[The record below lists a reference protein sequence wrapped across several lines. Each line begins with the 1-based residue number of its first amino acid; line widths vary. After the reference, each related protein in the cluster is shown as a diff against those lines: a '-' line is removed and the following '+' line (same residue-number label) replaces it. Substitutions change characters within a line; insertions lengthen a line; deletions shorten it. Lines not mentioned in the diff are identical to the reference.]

1 MFLALQ
7 MWRFDVFHL
16 PLFFLMTGW
25 TEWHF
30 ILFLTST
37 KTLCKKETM
46 AGCKP
51 QSIFR
56 ADTAQTPFEM
66 YNYYEINILFLSDIS
81 ADFFPPSESLMLF
94 HFPLTKSKT
103 SSWTLQ
109 RSSFRRFGNKQ
120 NVIWTHD
127 QERQVSVSTS
137 KQPPQSREGSTVSAL
152 LMTSSRREPTG
163 HTDRHTALLEKWHY
177 ELHVESC
184 KDVTLRFRL
193 RQVTKKKHIH
203 VFTCKFYSSWQT

>member
-1 MFLALQ
+1 MFFICHCFFWWLGGLSGT
-7 MWRFDVFHL
+7 
-16 PLFFLMTGW
+16 LFYFWHRQRLFARRKQWLVANLRVYLELTQPRLW
-25 TEWHF
+25 NVQLLWKKHF
-30 ILFLTST
+30 IF
-37 KTLCKKETM
+37 KWHICW
-46 AGCKP
+46 
-51 QSIFR
+51 
-56 ADTAQTPFEM
+56 
-66 YNYYEINILFLSDIS
+66 
-81 ADFFPPSESLMLF
+81 FFSPSESLMLF

-184 KDVTLRFRL
+184 QDVTLRFRL